1 MIYILY
7 AQVARICPSDYSKH
21 DDVADCTALACAE
34 PLTDGPPKA
43 PCVCVL
49 PMRIGLR
56 LSVALYTFF
65 PLVSELAAEISV
77 GVFLDPSQVRI
88 MGANSASQY
97 PEKTIV
103 LIDLVPLGEK
113 IDNTTAF
120 LTSQRFWHK
129 QVVINFSL
137 FGDYDVLYVQY
148 PGIELSLMP
157 SGHLDAT
164 CFVLSN

>member
-1 MIYILY
+1 MHKLPGFAPLTI
-7 AQVARICPSDYSKH
+7 SNH
-21 DDVADCTALACAE
+21 DVDVADCASLACAE
-34 PLTDGPPKA
+34 PFTNGPPKT

-49 PMRIGLR
+49 PMRVGLR

-65 PLVSELAAEISV
+65 PLVSELATEIAV
-77 GVFLDPSQVRI
+77 GVFIDPSQVRI

-113 IDNTTAF
+113 FDNTTAF

-129 QVVINFSL
+129 QVLIKASL

-148 PGIELSLMP
+148 PGTGIIPNAFMS
-157 SGHLDAT
+157 S
-164 CFVLSN
+164 